1 MTVTTDFFHQPRLRE
16 AVTLQA
22 SDESCLLR
30 YRDEEYEIDLAP
42 ETRDDSVRLLEMLL
56 RGGKSMDE
64 LSNELPSLSHEV
76 ARVCRDLDRFGL
88 LTETFY
94 KPLEAKGG
102 AQFYRELQR
111 FIERV
116 RRKYST
122 RSFYQGLVDG
132 TLGREQLIGY
142 ALEYYHIVRMCP
154 GLLAPALSYHESR
167 TTLRILQDF
176 FVSELNHDRLIERS
190 LAAVG
195 IERKDLDR
203 LVPLPMTFTICSS
216 LGVYARQHPLS
227 FKAALFLFEEVSDEF
242 HAAYKKRCIEVGLP
256 EAFYKPILDHASIND
271 DGDHEQISEALF
283 AEIPCISD
291 EEQKAVMRHLGIL
304 VESIVLMDGQIVDYY
319 GKPGSV
325 TPRVWD

>member
-1 MTVTTDFFHQPRLRE
+1 MTVTTNFFQQPRLRE
-16 AVTLQA
+16 AVTMQA
-22 SDESCLLR
+22 NGESCVLR

-42 ETRDDSVRLLEMLL
+42 ETRDDSVRMLEMLL

-76 ARVCRDLDRFGL
+76 GRVCRDLDRFGL
-88 LTETFY
+88 LTETFH
-94 KPLEAKGG
+94 KPLEAKRG

-111 FIERV
+111 FIARV
-116 RRKYST
+116 RQKFST

-132 TLGREQLIGY
+132 TLGREPLIGY

-167 TTLRILQDF
+167 KTLRILQDF

-195 IERKDLDR
+195 VERKDLDR

-216 LGVYARQHPLS
+216 LGVYARQHPPS

-242 HAAYKKRCIEVGLP
+242 HAAYKKRCVEVGLP
-256 EAFYKPILDHASIND
+256 EGFYKPILDHASIND
-271 DGDHEQISEALF
+271 DGDHGQISEALF
-283 AEIPCISD
+283 AEIPCISE
-291 EEQKAVMRHLGIL
+291 EEQKAVMRHIGIL

-325 TPRVWD
+325 IPRIWD